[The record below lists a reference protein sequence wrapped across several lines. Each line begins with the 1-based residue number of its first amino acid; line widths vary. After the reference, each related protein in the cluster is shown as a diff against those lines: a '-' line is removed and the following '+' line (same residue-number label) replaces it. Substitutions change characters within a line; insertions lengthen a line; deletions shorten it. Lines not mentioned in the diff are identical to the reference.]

1 MSNRDP
7 LDLERLNS
15 FYVTPHI
22 LFKALH
28 CALSGLHEESGVR
41 LNCLNALN
49 SSEEFMKAVKKL
61 DIKADLQAIGQD
73 ELNTPLDVLAIR
85 AVALMNVI
93 ADYFADRGPE
103 PNQGRLRAEMDKL
116 WPRRE
121 FIIAAS
127 LTPLKSYANG
137 NGAPCFDPGEF
148 IKNIALVREAMGKHL
163 GHLPLHW
170 GAHSHS

>member
-22 LFKALH
+22 FFKALH
-28 CALSGLHEESGVR
+28 CALSGPHEESGV
-41 LNCLNALN
+41 NCLNVLT
-49 SSEEFMKAVKKL
+49 SSEEFLQAVKKL
-61 DIKADLQAIGQD
+61 DIKADLQAVGQY

-85 AVALMNVI
+85 AVALMRVI

-103 PNQGRLRAEMDKL
+103 PNQGRLRAELDKL

-127 LTPLKSYANG
+127 LTTLKSYANG
-137 NGAPCFDPGEF
+137 NGAPFFDPGEF
-148 IKNIALVREAMGKHL
+148 IKNIARIREAMGKHL